1 MKRATGWLVALVLLA
16 GAGGAW
22 WWWQRQEAQA
32 PGGPPN
38 QQAQAPQAPGPGGAA
53 RMRRPGNGTAVPV
66 TVAEAERRDVAL
78 TVDALGTVVPL
89 ESVVVRTQLDGQLME
104 VNFREGREVTK
115 GDVLA
120 KVDDRN
126 AQAALQQAEAKKAYD
141 QAQLANA
148 KVDLQRYQSLVRN
161 AGATQ
166 QQLDTQRA
174 QVAMLE
180 AQVQQDEAA
189 IEQARTQLGFATIRS
204 PLSGRVGIRQV
215 DPGNIVR
222 GSDTNGIVTVT
233 QMAPIGVTFTLPQQE
248 LPRLMRALASG
259 PVPVETLPGPGNAP
273 VARGTLLTVDNS
285 VDPTTG
291 TIKAKAIFP
300 NEDRALWPG
309 AFVNLRLRIEV
320 VPQATVV
327 PLVSIQRGPEGA
339 YAFVVKQDRT
349 VEQRPV
355 TIGQTTQMDAV
366 VQAGLQPGERVV
378 TSGGLR
384 LSAGT
389 AVAIADDKAPSSPQA
404 PRPRRTADARETPK

>member
-1 MKRATGWLVALVLLA
+1 MKRATGWLLTLVLLA
-16 GAGGAW
+16 GAGAGW
-22 WWWQRQEAQA
+22 WWWQRQETQEPAGAAGQ
-32 PGGPPN
+32 
-38 QQAQAPQAPGPGGAA
+38 QQAQGPQGPAGAGRA
-53 RMRRPGNGTAVPV
+53 RRPLGTGATAVPV
-66 TVAEAERRDVAL
+66 TVAEAERRDVPL

-104 VNFREGREVTK
+104 VNFREGQEVAK

-120 KVDDRN
+120 QVDDRN
-126 AQAALQQAEAKKAYD
+126 AKAALQQAEAKKAYD

-148 KVDLQRYQSLVRN
+148 KVDLQRYQSLVRGS
-161 AGATQ
+161 GATQ

-273 VARGTLLTVDNS
+273 VAQGTLLTVDNA
-285 VDPTTG
+285 VDPATG
-291 TIKAKAIFP
+291 TIKAKAVFP
-300 NEDRALWPG
+300 NEDRAPG
-309 AFVNLRLRIEV
+309 
-320 VPQATVV
+320 P
-327 PLVSIQRGPEGA
+327 
-339 YAFVVKQDRT
+339 
-349 VEQRPV
+349 
-355 TIGQTTQMDAV
+355 
-366 VQAGLQPGERVV
+366 
-378 TSGGLR
+378 
-384 LSAGT
+384 
-389 AVAIADDKAPSSPQA
+389 APS
-404 PRPRRTADARETPK
+404 